1 MPTDIRI
8 VHAHEF
14 IKVTAE
20 GQLDFDETKKMLVE
34 CASASAPPTEYDIV
48 LDTRRAH
55 VQLSATEL
63 WYLAAE
69 LSNLRK
75 PTSRRAAVLCPLRD
89 FDTAAFFALCAQ
101 NRGFRVEAFTS
112 FEDAME
118 WLMANGT

>member
-14 IKVTAE
+14 VKVTAE
-20 GQLDFDETKKMLVE
+20 GQIDSGETKRMLVE
-34 CASASAPPTEYDIV
+34 CASASAPPTQYDMV

-55 VQLSATEL
+55 VRLSATEV

-69 LSNLRK
+69 LSNLPK
-75 PTSRRAAVLCPLRD
+75 PTPRRTAVLCPLKD

-101 NRGFRVEAFTS
+101 NRGLRIEAFTS

-118 WLMANGT
+118 WLVANGT